1 MKRFIMLSLGAVLVV
16 VFAWVPANAQSVMD
30 KAKEEGK

>member
-1 MKRFIMLSLGAVLVV
+1 MKKATFFTICTALLV

-30 KAKEEGK
+30 KA